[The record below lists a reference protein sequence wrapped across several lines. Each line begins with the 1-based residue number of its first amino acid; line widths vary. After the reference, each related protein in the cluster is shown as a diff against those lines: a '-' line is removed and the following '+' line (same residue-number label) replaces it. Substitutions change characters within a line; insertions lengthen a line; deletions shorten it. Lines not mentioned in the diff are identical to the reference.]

1 MNINGR
7 EVDISSFLFKDFD
20 KLLEEIRQEYNR
32 VKAQNADL
40 RKQLAEWNKDEEI
53 QKANELAVFY
63 RGHSLHELSD
73 KEANRISE
81 FRKVHYA
88 SCKNAGTYIFEL
100 AGTGI
105 GEAISIKCPVCG
117 KEENVTDYD
126 NW

>member
-20 KLLEEIRQEYNR
+20 KLLEDIRQEYNR
-32 VKAQNADL
+32 VKARNADL
-40 RKQLAEWNKDEEI
+40 CKQLNEWNKDEEI
-53 QKANELAVFY
+53 QKANERAEYY

-73 KEANRISE
+73 KEAKRIAD
-81 FRKVHYA
+81 FRKSHYA
-88 SCKNAGTYIFEL
+88 SCKNAGTFIFEL

-117 KEENVTDYD
+117 AEENVTDYD

>member
-40 RKQLAEWNKDEEI
+40 RKQLSEWNKDEEI
-53 QKANELAVFY
+53 QKANELAAFY

-73 KEANRISE
+73 KAAKRIAE
-81 FRKVHYA
+81 FRKAHYA
-88 SCKNAGTYIFEL
+88 SCKNTGTFLFEL
-100 AGTGI
+100 TGTGI

-117 KEENVTDYD
+117 TEENVTDYD

>member
-20 KLLEEIRQEYNR
+20 KLLEDIRQEYNR
-32 VKAQNADL
+32 VKARNADL
-40 RKQLAEWNKDEEI
+40 YKQLNEWNKDEEI
-53 QKANELAVFY
+53 QKANERAEYY

-73 KEANRISE
+73 KEAKRIAE
-81 FRKVHYA
+81 FRKSHYA
-88 SCKNAGTYIFEL
+88 SCKNAGTFIFEL

-117 KEENVTDYD
+117 TEEDVTDYN

>member
-20 KLLEEIRQEYNR
+20 KLLEDIRQEYNR
-32 VKAQNADL
+32 VKAHNIDL

-53 QKANELAVFY
+53 QKANKLAAFY

-73 KEANRISE
+73 KEAKRIAD
-81 FRKVHYA
+81 FRKSHYA
-88 SCKNAGTYIFEL
+88 SCKNAGTFLFEL

-117 KEENVTDYD
+117 VEENVTDYD

>member
-20 KLLEEIRQEYNR
+20 KLLEDIRQEYNR

-40 RKQLAEWNKDEEI
+40 HKRLAEWNKDEEI
-53 QKANELAVFY
+53 QKANELTAFY
-63 RGHSLHELSD
+63 REHSLHELSD
-73 KEANRISE
+73 REATRIAE
-81 FRKVHYA
+81 FRKAHYA
-88 SCKNAGTYIFEL
+88 SCKNAGTFLFEL

-105 GEAISIKCPVCG
+105 GEEISIKCPVCG
-117 KEENVTDYD
+117 AEENVTDYD

>member
-20 KLLEEIRQEYNR
+20 KLLEDIRQEYNR
-32 VKAQNADL
+32 VKASNADL
-40 RKQLAEWNKDEEI
+40 CKQLNEWNKDEEI
-53 QKANELAVFY
+53 QKANERAKYY

-73 KEANRISE
+73 KEAKRIAD
-81 FRKVHYA
+81 FRKSHYA
-88 SCKNAGTYIFEL
+88 SCKNAGTFIFEL

-117 KEENVTDYD
+117 AEENVTDYD

>member
-32 VKAQNADL
+32 VKAQNVDL
-40 RKQLAEWNKDEEI
+40 RKQLSEWNKDEEI
-53 QKANELAVFY
+53 QKANELAAFY
-63 RGHSLHELSD
+63 RGHSLHELSY
-73 KEANRISE
+73 KEAKRIAE
-81 FRKVHYA
+81 FRKAYYA
-88 SCKNAGTYIFEL
+88 SCKNAGTFLFEL

-117 KEENVTDYD
+117 TEENVTDYD

>member
-20 KLLEEIRQEYNR
+20 KLLEDIRQEYNR

-40 RKQLAEWNKDEEI
+40 RKQLSEWNKDEEI
-53 QKANELAVFY
+53 QKANELVAFY

-73 KEANRISE
+73 KETKRIAE
-81 FRKVHYA
+81 FRKAHYA
-88 SCKNAGTYIFEL
+88 SCKNAGTFLFEL

-117 KEENVTDYD
+117 AEENVTDYD